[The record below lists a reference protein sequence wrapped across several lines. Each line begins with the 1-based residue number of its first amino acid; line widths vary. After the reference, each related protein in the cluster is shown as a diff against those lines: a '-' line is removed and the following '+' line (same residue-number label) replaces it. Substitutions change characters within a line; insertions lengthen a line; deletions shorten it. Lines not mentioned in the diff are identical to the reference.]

1 MILGGAGLPTLRP
14 PMGSLRLPPLYHV
27 EVHLSMLEWVRLPVA
42 AVLDER
48 LQRSDMLLYALL
60 LDRCDRSTTIAITAQ
75 KLAQLSGL
83 SDRTVRRSLQRL
95 QDVQLITVRRTGRAS
110 DITVKEII
118 SPKQRSTQR
127 RTAVDA
133 ATSLQAY
140 AACVNR
146 FKGGEPS

>member
-1 MILGGAGLPTLRP
+1 
-14 PMGSLRLPPLYHV
+14 
-27 EVHLSMLEWVRLPVA
+27 MLEWVRLPVA

-60 LDRCDRSTTIAITAQ
+60 LDRCDRSTTVSLSVA

-95 QDVQLITVRRTGRAS
+95 QDVQLLTVRRTGRAS
-110 DITVKEII
+110 EITVKEII
-118 SPKQRSTQR
+118 PAKQRSVQR
-127 RTAVDA
+127 RAAVDA

-146 FKGGEPS
+146 QLQKGGELS